1 MNIENILKQ
10 HKAWLEGNG
19 GEMANLSGAD
29 LRCAKLRGANLNGA
43 DLRCADLSHANLRC
57 ADLSHANLRG
67 ANLCRAD
74 LRRANLNGADLY
86 GANLNSSCFIGAV
99 GFVLLPVQDNRGYS
113 FVHAVKHGD
122 EWVIKAG
129 CRSFSIDRALEHW
142 GRDAYPDKMRG
153 AMYVNAVKWLQGY
166 IENLEADDEG

>member
-10 HKAWLEGNG
+10 HKAWLEGDG
-19 GEMANLSGAD
+19 GEMANLYGANLSHANLRGANLRCADLRRADLLGAD
-29 LRCAKLRGANLNGA
+29 LRCADLSHAKLRGANLNGA
-43 DLRCADLSHANLRC
+43 DL
-57 ADLSHANLRG
+57 
-67 ANLCRAD
+67 
-74 LRRANLNGADLY
+74 Y
-86 GANLNSSCFIGAV
+86 GAALNSSCFIGAV

>member
-1 MNIENILKQ
+1 MDIENILKQ
-10 HKAWLEGNG
+10 HKAWLEGDG
-19 GEMANLSGAD
+19 GEMANLNGAD
-29 LRCAKLRGANLNGA
+29 LNGANLSHANLRGANLSFAELSFAELRGANLSHANLRGANLNGA
-43 DLRCADLSHANLRC
+43 DL
-57 ADLSHANLRG
+57 
-67 ANLCRAD
+67 
-74 LRRANLNGADLY
+74 Y
-86 GANLNSSCFIGAV
+86 GAVLNSSCFIGAV